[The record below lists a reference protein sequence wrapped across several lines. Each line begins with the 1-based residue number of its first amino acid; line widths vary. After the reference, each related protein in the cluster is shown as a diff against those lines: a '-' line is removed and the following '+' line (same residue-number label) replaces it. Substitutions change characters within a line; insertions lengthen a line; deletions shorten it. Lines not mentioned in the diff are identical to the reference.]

1 MPRKEDL
8 DERNEGWQRD
18 LDTGL
23 ESLRAAREALIVAI
37 L

>member
-8 DERNEGWQRD
+8 DVRNEGWQRD

-23 ESLRAAREALIVAI
+23 ESLKTAREALTVAI